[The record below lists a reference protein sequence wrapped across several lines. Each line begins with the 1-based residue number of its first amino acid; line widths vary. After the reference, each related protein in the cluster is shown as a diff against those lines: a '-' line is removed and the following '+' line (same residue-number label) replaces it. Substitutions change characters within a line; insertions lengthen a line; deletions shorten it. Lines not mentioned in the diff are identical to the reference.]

1 MKPIRNNGQGGFTLL
16 ELLVVIAIIGI
27 LAGLLIPG
35 IRLVMRMAE
44 KANAARTVA
53 ALRHAF
59 EVYQQQ
65 QAAWPIADLTASPP
79 TTNNTVAWL
88 AGGNIQKVRYME
100 IAPKRL
106 DSAGN
111 LLDPWGSLYQIR
123 FAANYPPTVT
133 GPAGE
138 TVSLGCIVWSLGPD
152 KTGGTKDDIK
162 SW

>member
-1 MKPIRNNGQGGFTLL
+1 MTTPSHRGFTLI
-16 ELLVVIAIIGI
+16 ELLVVIAIMA
-27 LAGLLIPG
+27 LLMGLLLPG
-35 IRLVMRMAE
+35 VRVVMRMAE

-65 QAAWPIADLTASPP
+65 QAAWPTNLT
-79 TTNNTVAWL
+79 TTSANTVAWL
-88 AGGNIQKVRYME
+88 AGGNDQKVRYME

-111 LLDPWGSLYQIR
+111 LLDPWGSLYEIR
-123 FAANYPPTVT
+123 FTTVYPPTVT

-138 TVSLGCIVWSLGPD
+138 TVPLGCIVWSLGPD